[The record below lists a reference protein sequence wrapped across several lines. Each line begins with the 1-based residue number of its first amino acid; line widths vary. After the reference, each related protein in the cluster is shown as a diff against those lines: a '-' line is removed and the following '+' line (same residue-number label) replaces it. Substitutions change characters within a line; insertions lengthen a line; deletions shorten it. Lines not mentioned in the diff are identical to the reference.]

1 VQTTYWLFSAQAENL
16 MLFKGVWEID
26 LQTYESALQK
36 QKMFDLNIGEIYG
49 PLTATRITDAAE

>member
-1 VQTTYWLFSAQAENL
+1 